1 MTITGPNRKYSTAP
15 DNYSEFVIINNFV
28 FRPKQV
34 EGFYRQEA
42 VDGLRTTTVIFPPY
56 QQTVSDPEWRLYD
69 FLLKRIHPMDVNDLL
84 PTEVTAES

>member
-1 MTITGPNRKYSTAP
+1 MTITGPNNKYSTAP

-56 QQTVSDPEWRLYD
+56 KQSVPDPEWRLYN
-69 FLLKRIHPMDVNDLL
+69 FLLKRKHPMDLKDVLA
-84 PTEVTAES
+84 TEETL

>member
-42 VDGLRTTTVIFPPY
+42 ADGLRTTTVIFPPY
-56 QQTVSDPEWRLYD
+56 KQTVPDPEWRLYD
-69 FLLKRIHPMDVNDLL
+69 FLLKRKQTMDLKDLL
-84 PTEVTAES
+84 PTEETL

>member
-1 MTITGPNRKYSTAP
+1 MTITGPNRKYSNAP

-42 VDGLRTTTVIFPPY
+42 ADGLRTTTVFFPPNR
-56 QQTVSDPEWRLYD
+56 QTIPDPEWRLYD
-69 FLLKRIHPMDVNDLL
+69 FLLKRMHPMDAKDFLH
-84 PTEVTAES
+84 

>member
-34 EGFYRQEA
+34 EGFYSQEA

-56 QQTVSDPEWRLYD
+56 KQTIPDPEWRLYN
-69 FLLKRIHPMDVNDLL
+69 FLLKRKQPMDLKDLL
-84 PTEVTAES
+84 PTEETL

>member
-42 VDGLRTTTVIFPPY
+42 ADGLRTTMVIFPPY
-56 QQTVSDPEWRLYD
+56 KQTVPDPEWRLYN
-69 FLLKRIHPMDVNDLL
+69 FLLKRKQPLDLKDLL
-84 PTEVTAES
+84 PTEETL